1 MTDSATIQETI
12 DYAKL
17 ILEGV
22 KLIDYDEKK
31 LAKEITHISHS
42 FNYFNKNISR
52 PHFKERTDNDVEKEH
67 IIYTGPGKA
76 MPVELRL
83 MPRDPR
89 AGVYPQHNSPGFF
102 RKKIEVLP
110 SLILDDYKNI
120 HTAICLEE
128 AGYIPKTARLTKKH
142 LKKVAE
148 QFANLSPRCFR
159 DMMCLYKEDTRDF
172 SAWIRIPPNHQEWI
186 EHYGKQLPINC
197 DVNVAFVN
205 PRLQL
210 IQYMQTMR
218 YNEQAEIVDMK
229 HVVFEAGLPLV
240 INQSKFDKFGNLRNI
255 AHVGMTGSNSNSFQN
270 SLERFDDGTVVW
282 TSSNFK
288 NGLALTGSAALKD
301 NGEVIIIEG
310 GNKIMAEFSARNLG
324 AEGINPKTLAWTD
337 KFSADACI
345 AEKDDKF
352 IVRREYKQAVRK
364 QVYQIVDG
372 ACIPGPEPIF
382 DLMRLL

>member
-1 MTDSATIQETI
+1 MTDAATIQETI
-12 DYAKL
+12 EFAQSVLNADARSKAKL
-17 ILEGV
+17 
-22 KLIDYDEKK
+22 EK
-31 LAKEITHISHS
+31 ETINISHS
-42 FNYFNKNISR
+42 FNYFNRNISR
-52 PHFKERTDNDVEKEH
+52 AHFKERTESNTQREQ
-67 IIYTGPGKA
+67 IIYTAPGQA
-76 MPVELRL
+76 RSLELKL
-83 MPRDPR
+83 MQSDPR

-102 RKKIEVLP
+102 TKRLEVIP
-110 SLILDDYKNI
+110 SLLLDDYKNI
-120 HTAICLEE
+120 HTAICLGE

-142 LKKVAE
+142 LEKVAK

-172 SAWIRIPPNHQEWI
+172 SAWIKIPKDHQEWI
-186 EHYGKQLPINC
+186 ELDGKQLPINC
-197 DVNVAFVN
+197 DINVAFVN

-218 YNEQAEIVDMK
+218 YNEQAKIVDMK

-240 INQSKFDKFGNLRNI
+240 INQSKFDIYGNLRNI

-282 TSSNFK
+282 TSSDFK
-288 NGLALTGSAALKD
+288 SEKVLTGSAALKD
-301 NGEVIIIEG
+301 NGEVIIIDG
-310 GNKIMAEFSARNLG
+310 GDQTMAEFSARNLG
-324 AEGINPKTLAWTD
+324 AEGINPTTLAWTNR
-337 KFSADACI
+337 FSPDACI

-382 DLMRLL
+382 DLVRLL